1 MKDTFYFSHDYNA
14 RNDTKIKKLIA
25 KHGFTGYG
33 LFWAIIEELY
43 NNDNCLTTDYEIVLS
58 DRKAKPSL
66 IKSIVED
73 FSLFIIKD
81 DRFYSPSIESRLTDR
96 LNKSGKARDSGKAK
110 WKHAN
115 QDPNTKKRS
124 ERLSEARK
132 KGTHLKQEWENMKT
146 FFNECV
152 RCNSINEIVKDHII
166 PIYQGGSDSILN
178 IQPLCKKCN
187 SSKGAENK
195 DYRLEWCNKNA
206 CEMPADFLEMPAIK
220 ERKGKDKKG
229 KERIVTDV
237 VPFDKSKGCYQEC
250 ISLYNQFLIDRTGA
264 GVKMNGR
271 EGKSMNTII
280 EHLSRQD
287 KIAGDKQKI
296 IDAWNYILVN
306 WDSLTTYHKNRVKLS
321 NIDEDLSNIL
331 LQLKQKNNTPPNE
344 STAEKFRDLIRS
356 QSTGSVQ
363 QPNTVNDVF
372 SSTQNGDGT
381 Q

>member
-1 MKDTFYFSHDYNA
+1 MKDTFYFSHDYNT
-14 RNDTKIKKLIA
+14 RNDGKIKKLIA
-25 KHGFTGYG
+25 AHGFEGYG
-33 LFWAIIEELY
+33 LFWAILEELY
-43 NNDNCLTTDYEIVLS
+43 NNDNLLSTDYSIIVS
-58 DRKAKPSL
+58 DRKAKVKI

-73 FSLFIIKD
+73 FELFMIKDGTFGSISVENRINERKLKSSRARESANLRWNAIKD
-81 DRFYSPSIESRLTDR
+81 DANALPSQTDR
-96 LNKSGKARDSGKAK
+96 N
-110 WKHAN
+110 
-115 QDPNTKKRS
+115 
-124 ERLSEARK
+124 
-132 KGTHLKQEWENMKT
+132 
-146 FFNECV
+146 
-152 RCNSINEIVKDHII
+152 
-166 PIYQGGSDSILN
+166 
-178 IQPLCKKCN
+178 
-187 SSKGAENK
+187 
-195 DYRLEWCNKNA
+195 
-206 CEMPADFLEMPAIK
+206 AIK

-280 EHLSRQD
+280 DHLSRQD